1 MKNTD
6 HHSDSTLVFK
16 KCFYL
21 FWEQKNFCISI
32 RTIRKLTKQL
42 THVLTHFLIALY
54 RWDVSL
60 AIAFTIEYKDGLV
73 VGEGFNIFP
82 DFVFRLLGIALAILV
97 RFLLFDIL

>member
-1 MKNTD
+1 MKITD
-6 HHSDSTLVFK
+6 YHSDSTLVWK
-16 KCFYL
+16 RCFYL
-21 FWEQKNFCISI
+21 FWEQKDFCISI
-32 RTIRKLTKQL
+32 RTIKKIATQL
-42 THVLTHFLIALY
+42 THLLIHFLIAIY